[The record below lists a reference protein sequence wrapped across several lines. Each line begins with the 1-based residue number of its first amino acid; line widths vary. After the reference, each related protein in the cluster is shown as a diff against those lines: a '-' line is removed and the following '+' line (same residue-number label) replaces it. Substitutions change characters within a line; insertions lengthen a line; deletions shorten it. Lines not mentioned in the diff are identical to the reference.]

1 MAEGEWSNMMGRKKL
16 IAAMLVVCLVMGITA
31 CGNTQNSK
39 SSSLKDATQEENS
52 QTEKKETNSST
63 QTTEQNT
70 EISNQS
76 SEVGVSTTSVLIAYF
91 SRADNIVFDSDID
104 AVASASINLNGNEV
118 SGNAAL
124 LAQMAETV
132 TGGDVFSIETVD
144 KYPSGYR
151 DTTNQAKTEQN
162 EGARPKLSTHV
173 KNMNNYDTV
182 ILIYPN
188 WWGGLPMPVLTFL
201 EEYDFAGKT
210 ILPLCTHEGSGL
222 GSTEKEIAT
231 ACPQATVS
239 TGLAVRG
246 GSAAGAQSDVEKW
259 LKKLEISNSKN

>member
-1 MAEGEWSNMMGRKKL
+1 MRPKKF
-16 IAAMLVVCLVMGITA
+16 IATMLAVCLVLGITA

-39 SSSLKDATQEENS
+39 SSSLKDGAQEENT
-52 QTEKKETNSST
+52 QTEKRETDSSA
-63 QTTEQNT
+63 QTPALST
-70 EISNQS
+70 EISNQ
-76 SEVGVSTTSVLIAYF
+76 TSILIAYF
-91 SRADNIVFDSDID
+91 SRADNIVFDPSID
-104 AVASASINLNGNEV
+104 AVASASINLNGSEV

-132 TGGDVFSIETVD
+132 TGGDIFSIETVD

-151 DTTNQAKTEQN
+151 DTTDQAKMEQN
-162 EGARPKLSTHV
+162 EETRPALSTHID
-173 KNMNNYDTV
+173 NMDDYDTV

-201 EEYDFAGKT
+201 EEYDFTGKT

-222 GSTEKEIAT
+222 GSTEKEIAD

-239 TGLAVRG
+239 EGLAVRG
-246 GSAAGAQSDVEKW
+246 GKAAGAQSDVEEW
-259 LKKLEISNSKN
+259 LKK